1 MRRFAPPEKRKR
13 AERRGR
19 WSEWVAAVFLMMK
32 GYRIL
37 SLRYRVRAGEIDII
51 ARRGDVVAFVE
62 VKARRDLMAAIDAV
76 TFTSRTASAP
86 PAITG
91 LPASPTRLACRCDT
105 ILWRLCRAPGRATLK
120 ARSSFVWLSHRAF
133 L

>member
-1 MRRFAPPEKRKR
+1 MSRFAPPEKRKR

-76 TFTSRTASAP
+76 TFTSQNR
-86 PAITG
+86 I
-91 LPASPTRLACRCDT
+91 
-105 ILWRLCRAPGRATLK
+105 RAAGDH
-120 ARSSFVWLSHRAF
+120 WLSRQPDASRLSLRYDIVAIVPRAWPRHIEGAF
-133 L
+133 

>member
-19 WSEWVAAVFLMMK
+19 WSEWVAAMFLLMK

-37 SLRYRVRAGEIDII
+37 SLRYRVRAGEVDII

-62 VKARRDLMAAIDAV
+62 VKARRDLMSAIDAV
-76 TFTSRTASAP
+76 TFTSQNRIRAAGDHWLARQPDAARLSLRYDIV
-86 PAITG
+86 AIV
-91 LPASPTRLACRCDT
+91 P
-105 ILWRLCRAPGRATLK
+105 RAWPRHIKG
-120 ARSSFVWLSHRAF
+120 AF
-133 L
+133 

>member
-19 WSEWVAAVFLMMK
+19 WSEWVAAMFLLMK

-76 TFTSRTASAP
+76 TFTSQNRIRAAGDHWLARQSDASRLSLRYDIV
-86 PAITG
+86 AIV
-91 LPASPTRLACRCDT
+91 P
-105 ILWRLCRAPGRATLK
+105 RAWPRHIKG
-120 ARSSFVWLSHRAF
+120 AF
-133 L
+133 

>member
-1 MRRFAPPEKRKR
+1 MSRFAPPEKRKR

-19 WSEWVAAVFLMMK
+19 WSEWVAAIFLMMK

-62 VKARRDLMAAIDAV
+62 VKARRDLMVAIDAV
-76 TFTSRTASAP
+76 TFTSQNRIRAAGDHWLARQPDAARLSLRYDIV
-86 PAITG
+86 AIM
-91 LPASPTRLACRCDT
+91 P
-105 ILWRLCRAPGRATLK
+105 RAWPRHIEG
-120 ARSSFVWLSHRAF
+120 AF
-133 L
+133 